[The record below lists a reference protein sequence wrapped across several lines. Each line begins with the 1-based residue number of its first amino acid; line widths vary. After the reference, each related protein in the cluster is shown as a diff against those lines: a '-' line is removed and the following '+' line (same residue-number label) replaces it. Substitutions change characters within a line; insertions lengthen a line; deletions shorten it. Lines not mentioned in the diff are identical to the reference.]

1 MVMVYVEDDAG
12 VVTPYE
18 AVEGWTLMEIL
29 REYGLPVKAECG
41 GACSCATCQVYIDP
55 AWLEKLVPMRE
66 DEEEMLDLAPGVR
79 DNSRL
84 SCQIVMTEDLDGLKL
99 RVAKND

>member
-1 MVMVYVEDDAG
+1 MIYVEDDAG
-12 VVTPYE
+12 GVTPYE